1 MSVLCA
7 SANGYYFPTQ
17 PRTAAAGVEA
27 DALSRCQL
35 HEVIK
40 FPARQR
46 LLSELAG
53 LVDDQESI
61 AWYGEGA
68 TPVSKNTLEPAARFL
83 ADLPAGFLDLEI
95 SPDEDGAVSFDWY
108 GSDNKQLSVSLDEH
122 GTLYYAAILGPIERV
137 SGRLPFHD
145 SIPEEIIRLLKRTT

>member
-1 MSVLCA
+1 
-7 SANGYYFPTQ
+7 
-17 PRTAAAGVEA
+17 
-27 DALSRCQL
+27 
-35 HEVIK
+35 
-40 FPARQR
+40 
-46 LLSELAG
+46 LAG